1 MKFVLKL
8 FCIMVLGTSTVRA
21 AEQDMQPELKFA
33 LPQVQWLLSPVSPPQ
48 LQREGTALPAEQ
60 TVVTELLA
68 FISKG
73 EFAAALLMLKEKNE
87 DLLLLL
93 EADDPEELLK
103 SRVVAGGFIGDF
115 RPMPAARPN
124 QVSSAL
130 LYLIGHVYFSE
141 EQYAPAEIAFKS
153 ALIPMPDYIRVH
165 ESLGLLYL
173 QTKRFAEARE
183 HLAHAV
189 SLGMNSANL
198 FGALGYLNQQ
208 TNNFWGASSAY
219 QQAMIQEPENTN
231 WQRGLLYS
239 LVQTYQYQS
248 GLTLVEQMLQA
259 DPDDANL
266 WVFRSQMSLQA
277 GEKSAALTSLETA
290 IRLGEN
296 QVANLQVCA
305 SLHME
310 IGSIARAVELLQ
322 SGFAQ
327 GMDFVFI
334 DQAMDWL
341 VQQDEWTFL
350 EQLLTTMRG
359 DWSGLDDEKRS
370 RVLTREASVS
380 LNKDQQTV
388 ARTALQEALQLDPSN
403 ADALMALGSIQH
415 DARNYNQAELLFQ
428 RASAYTRYQENALI
442 SLAQLAIDQD
452 NFQRALQ
459 LLREVVSNNPSRSDL
474 SRNINSLENLVLL
487 QE

>member
-1 MKFVLKL
+1 MRYVLKL
-8 FCIMVLGTSTVRA
+8 VGILALSTQLVLA
-21 AEQDMQPELKFA
+21 AEQGMQRELKIA
-33 LPQVQWLLSPVSPPQ
+33 LPDAQWLLSPVSPPQ
-48 LQREGTALPAEQ
+48 LQKEGLALPAE
-60 TVVTELLA
+60 TTITTELLG
-68 FISKG
+68 FIAKG
-73 EFAAALLMLKEKNE
+73 EYAEA
-87 DLLLLL
+87 LLLLREQQEPLLQLL
-93 EADDPEELLK
+93 ETGDPAGLLK
-103 SRVVAGGFIGDF
+103 SRVVAGGF
-115 RPMPAARPN
+115 MPSTRPN
-124 QVSSAL
+124 QISATL
-130 LYLIGHVYFSE
+130 LYLIGHIYFSD
-141 EQYAPAEIAFKS
+141 EQYEPAETAFKS
-153 ALIPMPDYIRVH
+153 ALIPLPDYIRVH

-173 QTKRFAEARE
+173 QTKRFDESRV

-189 SLGMNSANL
+189 SLGMNTANL

-208 TNNFWGASSAY
+208 TNNYWGASSAY
-219 QQAMIQEPENTN
+219 QQAMIQEPDNAN

-248 GLTLVEQMLQA
+248 ALTLVEQLLQA

-266 WVFRSQMSLQA
+266 WVFRTQLSIQA

-310 IGSIARAVELLQ
+310 LGSIARAVELLQ

-334 DQAMDWL
+334 NQALEWL
-341 VQQDEWTFL
+341 EQQGEWTYL
-350 EQLLTTMRG
+350 EAMLTTMRS

-380 LNKDQQTV
+380 LNKDQQAA
-388 ARTALQEALQLDPSN
+388 ARAALQEALQLDPSN
-403 ADALMALGSIQH
+403 ADALMALGAIQR

-428 RASAYTRYQENALI
+428 RASAYTRYRENALI

-459 LLREVVSNNPSRSDL
+459 LLREVVSNNPARSDL
-474 SRNINSLENLVLL
+474 SRNIDSLENLVLL